1 VLAPSGASTRPAI
14 SASIPD
20 SRFPIPDFDADSM
33 KDDSP
38 ASARVDEVANKPTQ
52 KAPAPARDRRHR
64 QVGWRTADVMRAAAA
79 VIGMYLAIRLIWVAQ
94 SVFLTAFLGVLFGL
108 AVSAGVDW
116 LRPRIRLPRAVLAA
130 LIVLGSAGAIVG
142 FFMISGPVLA
152 SQSREL
158 RTKLPEAIDK
168 IDEWI
173 QARQNGFLGSI
184 VRAPAGSSSTAA
196 RPQPS
201 PPATPGVANAP
212 RQPAADSALA
222 AAGRQGQSQTVPGAP
237 TTPAPQ
243 TLRERILEQIA
254 GLTRYFFGF
263 ISSTIAVVAG
273 LVLILVFS
281 IYIGA
286 DPDTYHDGLMK
297 LFPRPWR
304 KRAGEVL
311 TAISL
316 ALRKWLVT
324 QLIAMVVI
332 GVVSTIVL
340 LILGVN
346 AAVPLGVIAGLL
358 EFIPT
363 VGPIMSA
370 VPAVA
375 MGFVDSPEKALAVLI
390 AYVAIQQM
398 ENYLLIPFLMR
409 EGVDL
414 PPALTIIAQ
423 ALMALIF
430 GFLGLLCAVPLLA
443 ATMVAVKMLYV
454 QDVVGEPVEVF
465 EELDDDG

>member
-1 VLAPSGASTRPAI
+1 ML
-14 SASIPD
+14 
-20 SRFPIPDFDADSM
+20 
-33 KDDSP
+33 
-38 ASARVDEVANKPTQ
+38 
-52 KAPAPARDRRHR
+52 
-64 QVGWRTADVMRAAAA
+64 RAAAA
-79 VIGMYLAIRLIWVAQ
+79 VIGFYLAIRLIWVAQ

-116 LRPRIRLPRAVLAA
+116 LRTRIRLPRGVLAA
-130 LIVLGSAGAIVG
+130 LIVLGSAGLIVG
-142 FFMISGPVLA
+142 FFVISGPVLA
-152 SQSREL
+152 EQSREL

-168 IDEWI
+168 IDTWL
-173 QARQNGFLGSI
+173 QARQSGFLGSV
-184 VRAPAGSSSTAA
+184 VRGGQTGSTSTAA
-196 RPQPS
+196 
-201 PPATPGVANAP
+201 PPATDPRAAADTGRAILGGA
-212 RQPAADSALA
+212 RQPGPDSALR
-222 AAGRQGQSQTVPGAP
+222 AAGQTDTTLATPSAP
-237 TTPAPQ
+237 QPQ
-243 TLRERILEQIA
+243 TLRERILGQLTN
-254 GLTRYFFGF
+254 LTRYFFGF
-263 ISSTIAVVAG
+263 VSSTISVVAG
-273 LVLILVFS
+273 LVLILVLS

-304 KRAGEVL
+304 NRAGEVL
-311 TAISL
+311 TAISV

-332 GVVSTIVL
+332 GIVTTVTL
-340 LILGVN
+340 LALGVN
-346 AAVPLGVIAGLL
+346 GAVPLGVIAGML

-363 VGPIMSA
+363 VGPILSA

-375 MGFVDSPEKALAVLI
+375 MGFVDSPEKALAVMI
-390 AYVAIQQM
+390 AYIVIQQM

-443 ATMVAVKMLYV
+443 ASMVAVKMLYV
-454 QDVVGEPVEVF
+454 QDVVGEPVEVL
-465 EELDDDG
+465 EDLDDDD

>member
-1 VLAPSGASTRPAI
+1 
-14 SASIPD
+14 
-20 SRFPIPDFDADSM
+20 
-33 KDDSP
+33 
-38 ASARVDEVANKPTQ
+38 
-52 KAPAPARDRRHR
+52 
-64 QVGWRTADVMRAAAA
+64 
-79 VIGMYLAIRLIWVAQ
+79 MYLAIRLLWVAQ
-94 SVFLTAFLGVLFGL
+94 TVFLTAFLGVLFGL

-116 LRPRIRLPRAVLAA
+116 VRERVRLPRGLIAA
-130 LIVLGSAGAIVG
+130 LIVLGSAGAVVE
-142 FFMISGPVLA
+142 FFVLSGPVLA
-152 SQSREL
+152 TQSREL
-158 RTKLPEAIDK
+158 KTKLPEALDK
-168 IDEWI
+168 IDSWV
-173 QARQNGFLGSI
+173 QKRQGGFLGALIGGSRSGSSTTTTPPTPQPGAQ
-184 VRAPAGSSSTAA
+184 RAPTAGPAGAAPAPQVTPPGAGGAAGTA
-196 RPQPS
+196 
-201 PPATPGVANAP
+201 G
-212 RQPAADSALA
+212 QPA
-222 AAGRQGQSQTVPGAP
+222 GGPGAQP
-237 TTPAPQ
+237 GGQPQ
-243 TLRERILEQIA
+243 TLRERIVSQIT
-254 GLTRYFFGF
+254 GLTRYLFGF
-263 ISSTIAVVAG
+263 LSSTLSVFAG

-311 TAISL
+311 TAMSV

-332 GVVSTIVL
+332 GVVSTVVL
-340 LILGVN
+340 LILGVP

-358 EFIPT
+358 EFVPT

-370 VPAVA
+370 LPAVA
-375 MGFVDSPEKALAVLI
+375 MGFVESPEKALAVVI
-390 AYVAIQQM
+390 AYIAIQQM

-430 GFLGLLCAVPLLA
+430 GFLGLLCAVPVLA

-465 EELDDDG
+465 EELDEDD

>member
-1 VLAPSGASTRPAI
+1 
-14 SASIPD
+14 
-20 SRFPIPDFDADSM
+20 M
-33 KDDSP
+33 
-38 ASARVDEVANKPTQ
+38 
-52 KAPAPARDRRHR
+52 DRRGR
-64 QVGWRTADVMRAAAA
+64 QMGWRTADVMRAAAA

-116 LRPRIRLPRAVLAA
+116 LKLRTRLPRGLLAA
-130 LIVLGSAGAIVG
+130 LIVLGSAGAVVG
-142 FFMISGPVLA
+142 FFAVSGPVLA
-152 SQSREL
+152 TQSREL
-158 RTKLPEAIDK
+158 QTKLPEAIDK
-168 IDEWI
+168 IDAWL
-173 QARQNGFLGSI
+173 QKRQGVLGSLFGGS
-184 VRAPAGSSSTAA
+184 AGSSTTAPTIPPAPPVGRPPVAPKAASLDSAVAAQTGTAA
-196 RPQPS
+196 SGQ
-201 PPATPGVANAP
+201 TTAP
-212 RQPAADSALA
+212 
-222 AAGRQGQSQTVPGAP
+222 
-237 TTPAPQ
+237 PQ
-243 TLRERILEQIA
+243 TLRQRILGQLA
-254 GLTRYFFGF
+254 GLTRYLFGF
-263 ISSTIAVVAG
+263 LSSTISVVAG
-273 LVLILVFS
+273 LVLILVLS

-304 KRAGEVL
+304 QRAGEVL
-311 TAISL
+311 TAMSV

-332 GVVSTIVL
+332 GVVSTVVL

-358 EFIPT
+358 EFVPT
-363 VGPIMSA
+363 VGPILSA
-370 VPAVA
+370 LPAVA
-375 MGFVDSPEKALAVLI
+375 MGFVDSPEKAVAVLV
-390 AYVAIQQM
+390 AYIAIQQM

-409 EGVDL
+409 EGVNL

-443 ATMVAVKMLYV
+443 ATMVGVKMLYV
-454 QDVVGEPVEVF
+454 QDVVGEPVEAI

>member
-1 VLAPSGASTRPAI
+1 
-14 SASIPD
+14 
-20 SRFPIPDFDADSM
+20 M
-33 KDDSP
+33 
-38 ASARVDEVANKPTQ
+38 
-52 KAPAPARDRRHR
+52 
-64 QVGWRTADVMRAAAA
+64 GWRTADVLRAAAA
-79 VIGMYLAIRLIWVAQ
+79 VIAMYLLIRLIWVAQ
-94 SVFLTAFLGVLFGL
+94 SLFLTAFLGVLFGL
-108 AVSAGVDW
+108 AVSAAVD
-116 LRPRIRLPRAVLAA
+116 RVRTRIRLPRGVLAA
-130 LIVLGSAGAIVG
+130 IIVLGSAAIIVE
-142 FFMISGPVLA
+142 FFVVSGPVLA
-152 SQSREL
+152 TQSREL

-168 IDEWI
+168 IDSWL
-173 QARQNGFLGSI
+173 QARQGGFLSTL
-184 VRAPAGSSSTAA
+184 VRGEGASTA
-196 RPQPS
+196 P
-201 PPATPGVANAP
+201 PPAAATPRSPADTTGRAMPGAP
-212 RQPAADSALA
+212 RQPRPDSVLA
-222 AAGRQGQSQTVPGAP
+222 APAQGAP
-237 TTPAPQ
+237 QGTTQAPSQ
-243 TLRERILEQIA
+243 TLRERILSQLA

-263 ISSTIAVVAG
+263 VSSTIAVVAG
-273 LVLILVFS
+273 LVLIIALS

-286 DPDTYHDGLMK
+286 DPETYHNGLML

-332 GVVSTIVL
+332 GVVSTVVL

-346 AAVPLGVIAGLL
+346 AAVPLGVIAGLF

-363 VGPIMSA
+363 VGPILA
-370 VPAVA
+370 ALPAVA
-375 MGFVDSPEKALAVLI
+375 MGFVDSPEKALAVII
-390 AYVAIQQM
+390 AYIAIQQM

-409 EGVDL
+409 EGVDI
-414 PPALTIIAQ
+414 PPALTIISQ

-465 EELDDDG
+465 EETDDDE

>member
-1 VLAPSGASTRPAI
+1 
-14 SASIPD
+14 
-20 SRFPIPDFDADSM
+20 M
-33 KDDSP
+33 
-38 ASARVDEVANKPTQ
+38 
-52 KAPAPARDRRHR
+52 
-64 QVGWRTADVMRAAAA
+64 GWRTADVLRAAIA
-79 VIGMYLAIRLIWVAQ
+79 VIAMFLLIRLIWVAQ
-94 SVFLTAFLGVLFGL
+94 SLFLTAFLGVLFGL

-116 LRPRIRLPRAVLAA
+116 VRAHVRAPRGLIAAV
-130 LIVLGSAGAIVG
+130 IVLGSAALVVE
-142 FFMISGPVLA
+142 FFVISGPVLA
-152 SQSREL
+152 TQSREL
-158 RTKLPEAIDK
+158 RTKLPEALDK
-168 IDEWI
+168 IDAWL
-173 QARQNGFLGSI
+173 QARQGGFLGAI
-184 VRAPAGSSSTAA
+184 VRGRGASTAEPP
-196 RPQPS
+196 RS
-201 PPATPGVANAP
+201 PADTTGRVIAGAP
-212 RQPAADSALA
+212 RQPRTDSVLSAPAQGTTAA
-222 AAGRQGQSQTVPGAP
+222 P
-237 TTPAPQ
+237 PQ
-243 TLRERILEQIA
+243 TLRERLVEQLA

-263 ISSTIAVVAG
+263 VSSTIAVVAG
-273 LVLILVFS
+273 FVLIIALS

-286 DPDTYHDGLMK
+286 DPDTYHDGLML

-311 TAISL
+311 TAVSL

-324 QLIAMVVI
+324 QLIAMIVI
-332 GVVSTIVL
+332 GVVSTVVL
-340 LILGVN
+340 LFLGVK

-363 VGPIMSA
+363 VGPILSA

-390 AYVAIQQM
+390 AYIAIQQM

-423 ALMALIF
+423 ALMALVF

-465 EELDDDG
+465 EDTDDDD

>member
-1 VLAPSGASTRPAI
+1 MSEKPPSPHSAESSATPTPATPVR
-14 SASIPD
+14 A
-20 SRFPIPDFDADSM
+20 A
-33 KDDSP
+33 
-38 ASARVDEVANKPTQ
+38 E
-52 KAPAPARDRRHR
+52 RRGR
-64 QVGWRTADVMRAAAA
+64 QIGWRTSDVLRAAAA
-79 VIGMYLAIRLIWVAQ
+79 VAGMYLALRLIWLAQ
-94 SVFLTAFLGVLFGL
+94 TVFLTAFLGVLFGL

-116 LRPRIRLPRAVLAA
+116 VRARVRAPRGLIAA

-142 FFMISGPVLA
+142 FFVVSGPVLA
-152 SQSREL
+152 TQSHEL
-158 RTKLPEAIDK
+158 QTKLPEAIDK
-168 IDEWI
+168 IDQWA
-173 QARQNGFLGSI
+173 QSKGFLGSLI
-184 VRAPAGSSSTAA
+184 RGRSSTTAPGPTPQPVKGPETPAERTTGASPRQVPTDSAVAAAAA
-196 RPQPS
+196 RAGAS
-201 PPATPGVANAP
+201 TTAP
-212 RQPAADSALA
+212 
-222 AAGRQGQSQTVPGAP
+222 
-237 TTPAPQ
+237 PQ
-243 TLRERILEQIA
+243 TLKQRILGQLA
-254 GLTRYFFGF
+254 GLTRYLFGF
-263 ISSTIAVVAG
+263 LSSTISVFAG
-273 LVLILVFS
+273 LVLILVLS

-297 LFPRPWR
+297 LFAKPWR

-311 TAISL
+311 TAMSI

-358 EFIPT
+358 EFVPT
-363 VGPIMSA
+363 VGPILSA
-370 VPAVA
+370 LPAIA
-375 MGFVDSPEKALAVLI
+375 MGFVDSPEKALAVI
-390 AYVAIQQM
+390 VAYIAIQQM

-465 EELDDDG
+465 EDLEDD

>member
-1 VLAPSGASTRPAI
+1 MAAKDEPPVSPRVTDTPTSPPQ
-14 SASIPD
+14 SAT
-20 SRFPIPDFDADSM
+20 
-33 KDDSP
+33 SP
-38 ASARVDEVANKPTQ
+38 P
-52 KAPAPARDRRHR
+52 RRERRNR
-64 QVGWRTADVMRAAAA
+64 QVGWRTSDIMRAALA

-94 SVFLTAFLGVLFGL
+94 TVFLTAFLGVLFGL

-116 LRPRIRLPRAVLAA
+116 LRARIRLPRGLLAA
-130 LIVLGSAGAIVG
+130 LIVFSAAGAIVG
-142 FFMISGPVLA
+142 FFVVSGPVLA
-152 SQSREL
+152 TQSREL

-168 IDEWI
+168 LDAWM
-173 QARQNGFLGSI
+173 QSRQSGFLGSLM
-184 VRAPAGSSSTAA
+184 RGGSGASTTAPDT
-196 RPQPS
+196 
-201 PPATPGVANAP
+201 PATPPTSPNIRGAP
-212 RQPAADSALA
+212 RQPAPDSALK
-222 AAGRQGQSQTVPGAP
+222 AAGQAGQGDTVAGSQTTAP
-237 TTPAPQ
+237 PQ
-243 TLRERILEQIA
+243 TLSERIIGQLS

-263 ISSTIAVVAG
+263 ISSTITVVAG
-273 LVLILVFS
+273 LVLILVLS
-281 IYIGA
+281 IYVGS
-286 DPDTYHDGLMK
+286 DPETYHDGLMK
-297 LFPRPWR
+297 LFPRAWR

-316 ALRKWLVT
+316 ALRRWLVT

-332 GVVSTIVL
+332 GVVTTVTL

-346 AAVPLGVIAGLL
+346 AAVPLGVLAGLF

-363 VGPIMSA
+363 VGPILSA

-375 MGFVDSPEKALAVLI
+375 MGFVESPEKALAVVI
-390 AYVAIQQM
+390 AYIAIQQM

-414 PPALTIIAQ
+414 PPALTIMAQ

-430 GFLGLLCAVPLLA
+430 GFLGLLCAVPALA

-465 EELDDDG
+465 EELDDDD

>member
-1 VLAPSGASTRPAI
+1 
-14 SASIPD
+14 
-20 SRFPIPDFDADSM
+20 
-33 KDDSP
+33 
-38 ASARVDEVANKPTQ
+38 
-52 KAPAPARDRRHR
+52 
-64 QVGWRTADVMRAAAA
+64 MRAAAA

-94 SVFLTAFLGVLFGL
+94 TVFLTAFLGVLFGL

-116 LRPRIRLPRAVLAA
+116 LRPRVRVPRGLIAAV
-130 LIVLGSAGAIVG
+130 IVLGSAGAVVT
-142 FFMISGPVLA
+142 FFVVSGPVLA
-152 SQSREL
+152 TQSREL
-158 RTKLPEAIDK
+158 QTKLPEAIDK
-168 IDEWI
+168 IDAWV
-173 QARQNGFLGSI
+173 QKRQGGFLSSLISG
-184 VRAPAGSSSTAA
+184 RTGSSSSAPTTAPTGQPTPAAGQTPPRAA
-196 RPQPS
+196 R
-201 PPATPGVANAP
+201 T
-212 RQPAADSALA
+212 RADSALA
-222 AAGRQGQSQTVPGAP
+222 AQAAAGAAAARQAEPP
-237 TTPAPQ
+237 M
-243 TLRERILEQIA
+243 TLRQRILGQLS
-254 GLTRYFFGF
+254 GLTRYLFGF
-263 ISSTIAVVAG
+263 LSSTISVFAG
-273 LVLILVFS
+273 LVLILVLS

-304 KRAGEVL
+304 KRGGEVL
-311 TAISL
+311 TAISI

-363 VGPIMSA
+363 VGPIFSA
-370 VPAVA
+370 LPAIA
-375 MGFVDSPEKALAVLI
+375 MGFVDSPQKALAVMI
-390 AYVAIQQM
+390 AYIAIQQM
-398 ENYLLIPFLMR
+398 ENYLLIPFLMS

-465 EELDDDG
+465 EELDEDD